1 MELIVQNIQ
10 IAKRYWTILLNTFGD
25 GSEESQLIKHRLII
39 NNQVIADFDYF
50 QFLENPIAN
59 FTTDYN
65 LVIHG
70 DIYGKYPQKLNDNSR
85 GNVHK
90 FEIYN
95 MPYSYISPNLNTSPG
110 YNFYGNDTFEKYLSK
125 SELKKIKENYDLEK
139 KEYDECAKN
148 KSNENCIK
156 PTAKNIENT
165 KYYDIFRLYS
175 TNSGIL
181 QYMTNVHIDNIIDEI
196 NKK

>member
-1 MELIVQNIQ
+1 MELITQNIK
-10 IAKRYWTILLNTFGD
+10 IDKRYWTLLFNLYD
-25 GSEESQLIKHRLII
+25 GSETSQLIKHRLTI
-39 NNQVIADFDYF
+39 NNEVIADFDYF

-65 LVIHG
+65 LAIQG
-70 DIYGKYPQKLNDNSR
+70 DIYGKYPQKLNDNSS
-85 GNVHK
+85 GNVNK
-90 FEIYN
+90 FTIYN

-110 YNFYGNDTFEKYLSK
+110 YNFFANTGIETYLSK
-125 SELKKIKENYDLEK
+125 SEIKKIKEKYDLEK
-139 KEYDECAKN
+139 KEYDECAKD
-148 KSNENCIK
+148 KSNEECVK
-156 PTAKNIENT
+156 PTSRNIETT

-196 NKK
+196 NNK

>member
-1 MELIVQNIQ
+1 MSGLRPFYCPVELRFCVRSYSDISV
-10 IAKRYWTILLNTFGD
+10 RF
-25 GSEESQLIKHRLII
+25 S
-39 NNQVIADFDYF
+39 
-50 QFLENPIAN
+50 PIFA
-59 FTTDYN
+59 
-65 LVIHG
+65 
-70 DIYGKYPQKLNDNSR
+70 
-85 GNVHK
+85 
-90 FEIYN
+90 
-95 MPYSYISPNLNTSPG
+95 ISPNLNTSPG